1 MRLRKIPIDF
11 LWEGLELSGD
21 IYNDR
26 GSVLLLKRGEV
37 LTQNRLD
44 KLSKFERGGY
54 ITTSEETYQEIL
66 NSGKAPR
73 AALQRVYEEAV
84 GYTALKNDVD
94 SIFSVTRN
102 ASEINMEATETV
114 TKDIFTKIK
123 VLDFPKIFQ
132 CIDAPREMDENL
144 QRHSL
149 NVAFTNGVIGQWL
162 KLPEPMIKKLV
173 CAGLVHD
180 IGKTKVPEE
189 ILNAPRRLTEEE
201 FEIIKAHPVYSYEL
215 LWDNVDEDIRLAAR
229 HHHERLDGKGYPDQ
243 IAGDEILCWQ
253 GLPPFPMCMMP

>member
-37 LTQNRLD
+37 LTQDRLD

-180 IGKTKVPEE
+180 IGKTKIPEE

-215 LWDNVDEDIRLAAR
+215 L
-229 HHHERLDGKGYPDQ
+229 
-243 IAGDEILCWQ
+243 
-253 GLPPFPMCMMP
+253 

>member
-37 LTQNRLD
+37 LTQDRLD

-84 GYTALKNDVD
+84 GYTALKKRCRQYFFCNQKCFR
-94 SIFSVTRN
+94 S
-102 ASEINMEATETV
+102 
-114 TKDIFTKIK
+114 
-123 VLDFPKIFQ
+123 
-132 CIDAPREMDENL
+132 
-144 QRHSL
+144 
-149 NVAFTNGVIGQWL
+149 
-162 KLPEPMIKKLV
+162 
-173 CAGLVHD
+173 
-180 IGKTKVPEE
+180 
-189 ILNAPRRLTEEE
+189 
-201 FEIIKAHPVYSYEL
+201 
-215 LWDNVDEDIRLAAR
+215 
-229 HHHERLDGKGYPDQ
+229 
-243 IAGDEILCWQ
+243 
-253 GLPPFPMCMMP
+253 

>member
-37 LTQNRLD
+37 LTQDRLD

-102 ASEINMEATETV
+102 ASLCDTVKEIPVMGYCN
-114 TKDIFTKIK
+114 DDSII
-123 VLDFPKIFQ
+123 
-132 CIDAPREMDENL
+132 
-144 QRHSL
+144 
-149 NVAFTNGVIGQWL
+149 
-162 KLPEPMIKKLV
+162 
-173 CAGLVHD
+173 
-180 IGKTKVPEE
+180 
-189 ILNAPRRLTEEE
+189 
-201 FEIIKAHPVYSYEL
+201 IIK
-215 LWDNVDEDIRLAAR
+215 I
-229 HHHERLDGKGYPDQ
+229 
-243 IAGDEILCWQ
+243 IL
-253 GLPPFPMCMMP
+253 

>member
-1 MRLRKIPIDF
+1 
-11 LWEGLELSGD
+11 
-21 IYNDR
+21 
-26 GSVLLLKRGEV
+26 
-37 LTQNRLD
+37 
-44 KLSKFERGGY
+44 
-54 ITTSEETYQEIL
+54 
-66 NSGKAPR
+66 
-73 AALQRVYEEAV
+73 
-84 GYTALKNDVD
+84 
-94 SIFSVTRN
+94 
-102 ASEINMEATETV
+102 MEATETV

-243 IAGDEILCWQ
+243 IAGDEISLLARITAISDVYDAMISQ
-253 GLPPFPMCMMP
+253 RSYKESMIPFDVLEKFKKGEFPGLDERLVDLFVKNMVANYRDVKVQMSDGRIGVVRYIPPNDLNHPIINCNHDVSQTDDKWYCVCIANQTGK